1 MRRACLVNG
10 DGISPDDDGGG
21 FVSDLGDCLL
31 AWIQV
36 HWGKLK
42 EESMKSNLKFIALA
56 MDKLLRKRQSK
67 P

>member
-1 MRRACLVNG
+1 MVMGLALMMM
-10 DGISPDDDGGG
+10 GGG

-42 EESMKSNLKFIALA
+42 EESMKLNLKFIALGNG
-56 MDKLLRKRQSK
+56 
-67 P
+67 

>member
-1 MRRACLVNG
+1 MVMGLALMMM
-10 DGISPDDDGGG
+10 GG

-42 EESMKSNLKFIALA
+42 EELMKSNLKFIALGNG
-56 MDKLLRKRQSK
+56 
-67 P
+67 

>member
-1 MRRACLVNG
+1 MVMGLAL
-10 DGISPDDDGGG
+10 SDDDGG

-42 EESMKSNLKFIALA
+42 EESMKSNLKIIALGNG
-56 MDKLLRKRQSK
+56 
-67 P
+67 